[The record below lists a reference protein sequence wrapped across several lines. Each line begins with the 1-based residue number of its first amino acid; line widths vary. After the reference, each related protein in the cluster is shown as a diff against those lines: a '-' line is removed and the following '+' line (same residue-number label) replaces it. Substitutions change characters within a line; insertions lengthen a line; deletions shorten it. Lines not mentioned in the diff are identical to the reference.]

1 MGYCPFVKISK
12 GLGIIIIS
20 AILVGIIRFFGYHHP
35 LMFWFIGIAA
45 MGIAV
50 KVDGDIPNTNK

>member
-1 MGYCPFVKISK
+1 MKITK

-35 LMFWFIGIAA
+35 LMFWFIGVAA

-50 KVDGDIPNTNK
+50 KVDEDIPNTNK